1 MTESAKL
8 RIPYIAAS
16 QAQKHVTH
24 NEALTL
30 LDTLV
35 QASVIDKDLSA
46 PPVSPSEG
54 DCYIVAAT
62 GTGDWAGWDNRIARF
77 IDGEWRSYLP
87 GAGDGEGWLVYVQ
100 DEDALY
106 VFTGSA
112 WQPFAFSG
120 GKGADVASAA
130 TLSLGAG
137 GYFHIT
143 GTTTI
148 TDIDFAAPANGR
160 WAWVIFDGALTL
172 THNGTTLILPGGADI
187 ATAAGD
193 RALFIQDASD
203 NVICLAYVRAGGKP
217 VGATGTLVDN
227 RVMRADGAGGNVQGS
242 LVTIDDSGNITI
254 GGTNALSGRTLTI
267 DGTNSAATQPCLG
280 FYDPS
285 GASGKKAMGFV
296 FDGAHLLTE
305 AAIVIQDLQDNGAF
319 TANLIAFW
327 NNAGISVGSVTDPGA
342 GVVKVH
348 TTTDASALDTGT
360 LRTLGG
366 ASISKKLYVGDLIN
380 VAGTVVVDAN
390 GHLGLRSYT
399 VATLPSAA
407 AAARM
412 IYVSDEAG
420 GATPAFS
427 DGTNWRRVSDRAIVS

>member
-1 MTESAKL
+1 M
-8 RIPYIAAS
+8 
-16 QAQKHVTH
+16 
-24 NEALTL
+24 
-30 LDTLV
+30 
-35 QASVIDKDLSA
+35 
-46 PPVSPSEG
+46 
-54 DCYIVAAT
+54 IV
-62 GTGDWAGWDNRIARF
+62 
-77 IDGEWRSYLP
+77 
-87 GAGDGEGWLVYVQ
+87 
-100 DEDALY
+100 
-106 VFTGSA
+106 
-112 WQPFAFSG
+112 
-120 GKGADVASAA
+120 
-130 TLSLGAG
+130 
-137 GYFHIT
+137 
-143 GTTTI
+143 
-148 TDIDFAAPANGR
+148 
-160 WAWVIFDGALTL
+160 
-172 THNGTTLILPGGADI
+172 
-187 ATAAGD
+187 
-193 RALFIQDASD
+193 QDASD

-319 TANLIAFW
+319 SNNLIAFW
-327 NNAGISVGSVTDPGA
+327 NNAGISVGNVTDPGA

-348 TTTDASALDTGT
+348 TTTDASALNTGT

-380 VAGTVVVDAN
+380 VAGTVIADAS

-399 VATLPSAA
+399 VGTVPSAA
-407 AAARM
+407 TAARM
-412 IYVSDEAG
+412 IYVSNEAG